1 MPTFANRFRV
11 VTAAAA
17 IAAATTLLPV
27 QTAQAAPA
35 VPAPSAPVWT
45 HVLSTPTAPMSTQ
58 VLGTKLLLDSNGI
71 AEQGL
76 RCGPF
81 GLICIGPASGAPAGQ
96 QVLSIPLAGWWLGKH
111 AICSFGVTLKKGP
124 YGSLSVSRS
133 SSC

>member
-1 MPTFANRFRV
+1 MATFANNFRV

-27 QTAQAAPA
+27 HTAQAAPSA
-35 VPAPSAPVWT
+35 PAPSAPVSM
-45 HVLSTPTAPMSTQ
+45 HVLTTPSAPMSTQ
-58 VLGTKLLLDSNGI
+58 VLGTKLLLDANGI

-81 GLICIGPASGAPAGQ
+81 GLICIGPAVNAPAGQ
-96 QVLSIPLAGWWLGKH
+96 QVLNIPLAGWWLGKL
-111 AICSFGVTLKKGP
+111 AICAFGVTVKKGP

>member
-1 MPTFANRFRV
+1 MATFATRFRV

-17 IAAATTLLPV
+17 ITAATTLLPV

-35 VPAPSAPVWT
+35 VPAPSAPVST
-45 HVLSTPTAPMSTQ
+45 HVLSTPSCADVHAGP
-58 VLGTKLLLDSNGI
+58 GTKLLLDSNGI

-76 RCGPF
+76 GCGLF
-81 GLICIGPASGAPAGQ
+81 GLICIGPASNAPAGQ
-96 QVLSIPLAGWWLGKH
+96 QVLNIPLAGWWLGNT
-111 AICSFGVTLKKGP
+111 AICTFGVTVKKGP

>member
-1 MPTFANRFRV
+1 MTTFATRFRV

-35 VPAPSAPVWT
+35 VPAPSAPVST
-45 HVLSTPTAPMSTQ
+45 HVLSTPSAPMSTQ
-58 VLGTKLLLDSNGI
+58 VLGTKLLLDANGI

-81 GLICIGPASGAPAGQ
+81 GLICIGPAL
-96 QVLSIPLAGWWLGKH
+96 VPLRD
-111 AICSFGVTLKKGP
+111 
-124 YGSLSVSRS
+124 SRF
-133 SSC
+133 